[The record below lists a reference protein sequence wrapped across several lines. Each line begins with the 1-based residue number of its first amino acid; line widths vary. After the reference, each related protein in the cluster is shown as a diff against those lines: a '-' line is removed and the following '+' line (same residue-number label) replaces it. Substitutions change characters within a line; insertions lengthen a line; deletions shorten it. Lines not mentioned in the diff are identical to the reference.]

1 MDEDSRP
8 LLGVP
13 KIHRVLR
20 RFRKKNHCVYKAST
34 LKKCVVFII
43 FISILLI
50 IFYSQ
55 YVGHSPS
62 YLTGLIQRSSRP
74 EPNIRCGV
82 MNGPRIPQN
91 HDHKTE
97 ARLRSYPK
105 VLVFVETMYS
115 KLGRD
120 IAELLVHTRIK
131 YKVEVAGKSLPV
143 LTNLDKG
150 RYGVIVFENFNKYLQ
165 MDKWNRELLD
175 KYCREYYVGMIG
187 FITPEEETFVGSQL
201 RGFPLFIHTNLK
213 LKDAALNAAS
223 QILRLTRAGETAWG
237 ELPGNDWTVFQANHS
252 TYEAL
257 EWAHRNDDYQ
267 PTERKSKHSKF
278 K

>member
-1 MDEDSRP
+1 
-8 LLGVP
+8 
-13 KIHRVLR
+13 
-20 RFRKKNHCVYKAST
+20 
-34 LKKCVVFII
+34 
-43 FISILLI
+43 
-50 IFYSQ
+50 
-55 YVGHSPS
+55 
-62 YLTGLIQRSSRP
+62 
-74 EPNIRCGV
+74 

-175 KYCREYYVGMIG
+175 KYCREYFVGMIG
-187 FITPEEETFVGSQL
+187 FITPEEETLVGSQL
-201 RGFPLFIHTNLK
+201 KGFPLFIHTNLK
-213 LKDAALNAAS
+213 LKVKVS
-223 QILRLTRAGETAWG
+223 RTGEILYKCEFAGCRFERGLANPAPDESGGDRLGGPAWKRLDSFPGQPFHLRAPGVGPQERR
-237 ELPGNDWTVFQANHS
+237 LPT
-252 TYEAL
+252 
-257 EWAHRNDDYQ
+257 HR
-267 PTERKSKHSKF
+267 K
-278 K
+278 